1 MNDDFDDVSAEE
13 FYEYQPD
20 DFEQYNQNEADDY
33 RHDYDD
39 SPSLPS
45 SMLNWQLNLI
55 DKEIYHG

>member
-13 FYEYQPD
+13 FYEPD

-39 SPSLPS
+39 CIRLSFI
-45 SMLNWQLNLI
+45 NW
-55 DKEIYHG
+55 